1 VSIAKN
7 TLYIVATPI
16 GNLQD
21 FSPRAQ
27 LTLRE
32 VDLIIAAED
41 TQHSRRLLN
50 YFGITTPLQSLHEHN
65 EKQISP
71 LLIKRLRHGDSI
83 ALISDA
89 GTPTIS
95 DPGFQLVQAVHAE
108 HLPIVTLPGP
118 CALISALSVSGF
130 PTNNFV
136 FEGFLSAKSSAR
148 RHRLQEL
155 AEESRTLVFYEAP
168 HRLIESLT
176 DMAEIFGSERVA
188 VLAKE
193 LTKVFETVYRNT
205 LTQLLDWLN
214 EQPVRQQG
222 EFVLVIQGAVPK
234 QNIVDA
240 EVTRIFHLLREEL
253 PLNQAARLTSK
264 LTGVSKNVLY
274 QLGLELDK

>member
-1 VSIAKN
+1 VSITKS

-21 FSPRAQ
+21 LSPRGQAI
-27 LTLRE
+27 LRE
-32 VDLIIAAED
+32 VDLIAAED

-65 EKQISP
+65 EKHILPQ
-71 LLIKRLRHGDSI
+71 LIKRLCHGESL

-95 DPGFQLVQAVHAE
+95 DPGHQLVQAVHIE
-108 HLPIVTLPGP
+108 HFPVIAIPGP

-130 PTNNFV
+130 PTDHFV
-136 FEGFLSAKSSAR
+136 FDGFLPAKTSAR

-155 AEESRTLVFYEAP
+155 AEESRTLAFYEAP
-168 HRLIESLT
+168 HRLMESLN
-176 DMAEIFGSERVA
+176 DMVEIFGAERMA

-193 LTKVFETVYRNT
+193 LTKVFETVYRAT
-205 LTQLLDWLN
+205 LANIVEWLN
-214 EQPVRQQG
+214 ERPERQQG
-222 EFVLVIQGAVPK
+222 EFVIVIQGAAIQPK
-234 QNIVDA
+234 VVDA
-240 EVTRIFHLLREEL
+240 EVTRIFHQLREEL

-264 LTGVSKNVLY
+264 LTGVSKNTLY
-274 QLGLELDK
+274 QLGLESEE

>member
-1 VSIAKN
+1 MSITKS

-21 FSPRAQ
+21 LSPRGQAI
-27 LTLRE
+27 LRE
-32 VDLIIAAED
+32 VDLIAAED

-65 EKQISP
+65 EKHILPQ
-71 LLIKRLRHGDSI
+71 LIKRLCHGESL

-95 DPGFQLVQAVHAE
+95 DPGHQLVQAVHTE
-108 HLPIVTLPGP
+108 HFPVIAIPGP

-130 PTNNFV
+130 PTDHFV
-136 FEGFLSAKSSAR
+136 FDGFLPAKTSAR

-155 AEESRTLVFYEAP
+155 AEESRTLTFYEAP
-168 HRLIESLT
+168 HRLMESLN
-176 DMAEIFGSERVA
+176 DMVEIFGAERMA

-193 LTKVFETVYRNT
+193 LTKVFETVYRAT
-205 LTQLLDWLN
+205 LAKIVEWLN
-214 EQPVRQQG
+214 ERPERQQG
-222 EFVLVIQGAVPK
+222 EFVIVIQGAAIQPK
-234 QNIVDA
+234 VVDA
-240 EVTRIFHLLREEL
+240 EVARIFHQLREEL

-264 LTGVSKNVLY
+264 LTGVSKNTLY
-274 QLGLELDK
+274 QLGLKSEE

>member
-1 VSIAKN
+1 MTKSA
-7 TLYIVATPI
+7 LYIVATPI

-21 FSPRAQ
+21 FSLRGQ
-27 LTLRE
+27 LILRE
-32 VDLIIAAED
+32 VDLIAAED

-71 LLIKRLRHGDSI
+71 QLLKRLRHGESI

-95 DPGFQLVQAVHAE
+95 DPGHQLVQAVHAE
-108 HLPIVTLPGP
+108 HFPVVAIPGP

-130 PTNNFV
+130 STDHFI
-136 FEGFLSAKSSAR
+136 FEGFLPAKTSAR

-155 AEESRTLVFYEAP
+155 AEESRTLAFYEAP
-168 HRLIESLT
+168 HRLMESLS
-176 DMAEIFGSERVA
+176 DMVDIFGAERMA

-193 LTKVFETVYRNT
+193 LTKIFETVYRET
-205 LTQLLDWLN
+205 LTKIIEWLN
-214 EQPVRQQG
+214 DRPERQQG
-222 EFVLVIQGAVPK
+222 EFVLVIQGAAIQPK
-234 QNIVDA
+234 VVDA
-240 EVTRIFHLLREEL
+240 EVARIFHQLRAEL

-264 LTGVSKNVLY
+264 LTGVSKNTLY
-274 QLGLELDK
+274 QLGLESEE